1 MKINSI
7 AFFTHYSHTSA
18 IEVYRV
24 LSPLKEAGIDIKYG
38 IKDNQVNFDAID
50 QSDFVLIQRD
60 FAQEFNR
67 YETVVNYA
75 RSKQKAIVYDI
86 DDLLIDLPDIHPDR
100 IHRTF
105 THALL
110 PIIQSITESDLITVS
125 TEKLKEVLSPY
136 NPNITVLPNCL
147 DTNYWQFK
155 KPTLKTIDDTPITIG
170 YMGGGSHTPDLEFIE
185 SLISKLLTKFGDRI
199 QFCVWGL
206 KPPKSLLQSPQ
217 VRWIRV
223 STYSYAEFVNFFQ
236 RQEAD
241 IFIAP
246 LVDNLFNRCKSEIK
260 FLEYSTLGSATV
272 ASNLE
277 PYNSII
283 KNGENGFL
291 ASSLAEWETYLTQ
304 LIEDRE
310 LRFKISLNAQQT
322 VQDNWLISK
331 NAYRWTAAYQNLES
345 ISGKIEGPV
354 VLGQPLFNSLTR
366 QLYDLDQHQKKAIQ
380 STQKE
385 LRDKINAMLEKD
397 LVIQNKD
404 ITIQSKELVIQ
415 NLNSQLSGYFVVIG
429 RKLQNIYDRI
439 FPKGSKGDNLVNKV
453 ILSNKKMQKRIL
465 KRDNPSSDLNLIKA
479 SQFFDEDWYITTYQD
494 VAKSQMDPALHY
506 LKFGGFENRN
516 PGPNFDSASY
526 LATNDDARKAKIN
539 PLLHYIHHGAT
550 EKQQKSMDE
559 KESQSQEKT
568 KIDDQNR
575 QQSEKGKRNM
585 GEKRNIAYYS
595 KKSLKIL
602 KEDGLVGLLH
612 SGKRKVIRQI
622 NYESPLDTD
631 YDPNMYNASVIIPVY
646 NAADYTKSC
655 IEKLYASPNQA
666 SFEVIVVDNNSTDN
680 TKRILSE
687 EQNNRNDFSF
697 YSLDQ
702 NYGFSGGVNYGF
714 TKAKGK
720 YFIILNNDTLVTPGW
735 IDRLIEAF
743 EHDKLIGIVSPV
755 TNYVGEGPQV
765 DPEATDISPT
775 EVDAYSSKI
784 VDRGIVYESHRLVFF
799 CVALKRELV
808 DLIGLMDTGYIK
820 GNFEDDDYC
829 LRAILAGFK
838 LAIAQNAFVY
848 HFGSM
853 TFKKNRIIHDDYM
866 DKNRM
871 RFYPKV
877 QRLSVTLKPTKQLT
891 DKVKISTVVRTKN
904 RPILLKRALTSLSNQ
919 TYKDFE
925 VVLVNDGGDDIPEI
939 INQFSNYFPIRY
951 IHNEKSQGRT
961 PALNIGVAESKGL
974 WVTFLDDDDIVYP
987 WHLDM
992 LYSKA
997 VLEQDCRLLYSNYN
1011 RSIFRKVSD
1020 EYAFLTQSID
1030 PWSYDKNELLI
1041 RNRIPIHTW
1050 LVYRSAFNEVGWFDE
1065 SMSMLE
1071 DFEFLIRMSGVTDF
1085 FHVNRVSCEY
1095 RYYLDGINSMI
1106 NQRPKTFEA
1115 LLSIYSKHPV
1125 TDYEIEENRVLELG
1139 ALERQI
1145 NTVEKI
1151 VKELSQD
1158 PQHAELYQRRILS
1171 QILGI

>member
-1 MKINSI
+1 MKINSV

-24 LSPLKEAGIDIKYG
+24 LSPLREAGIDIIQG
-38 IKDNQVNFDAID
+38 FKDDQVNLDSID
-50 QSDFVLIQRD
+50 QSDFILIQRD
-60 FAQEFNR
+60 FAKEFTR
-67 YETVVNYA
+67 YKTIVNYA

-86 DDLLIDLPDIHPDR
+86 DDLLIDLPEIHPDR
-100 IHRTF
+100 INGTF

-110 PIIQSITESDLITVS
+110 PIIQSLQESDLITVS
-125 TEKLKEVLSPY
+125 TAKLKEILSPY

-155 KPTLKTIDDTPITIG
+155 EPRLKTIDDLPIIIG
-170 YMGGGSHTPDLEFIE
+170 YMGGGSHTPDLEYVE
-185 SLISKLLTKFGDRI
+185 PVISRLLTKFEDRI

-206 KPPKSLLQSPQ
+206 KPPQSLLQFPQ
-217 VRWIRV
+217 MRWIRV
-223 STYSYAEFVNFFQ
+223 STYSYADFVNFFQ

-277 PYNSII
+277 PYNNII
-283 KNGENGFL
+283 RNGENGFL
-291 ASSLAEWETYLTQ
+291 ANNLAEWEAYLTQ
-304 LIEDRE
+304 LIEDRD
-310 LRFKISLNAQQT
+310 LRYKMSLNAQQT
-322 VQDNWLISK
+322 VRDDWLISN
-331 NAYRWTAAYQNLES
+331 NAHRWTAAYQNLES
-345 ISGKIEGPV
+345 LSRKIDGSI

-366 QLYDLDQHQKKAIQ
+366 QLFDLDQHQKHAVQ
-380 STQKE
+380 NAQKE
-385 LRDKINAMLEKD
+385 LREKTSAVLEKD

-404 ITIQSKELVIQ
+404 LVIQTKDLVIQ

-429 RKLQNIYDRI
+429 RKFQKVYDRV
-439 FPKGSKGDNLVNKV
+439 FPKGSKGDKLVEQIV
-453 ILSNKKMQKRIL
+453 HSNKKMQRRIL
-465 KRDNPSSDLNLIKA
+465 KEDSPSSDLNLIK
-479 SQFFDEDWYITTYQD
+479 SSHFFDENWYLTTYQD

-516 PGPNFDSASY
+516 PGPDFDSASY
-526 LATNDDARKAKIN
+526 LANNGDAKKANIN
-539 PLLHYIHHGAT
+539 PLLHYIHHEAI
-550 EKQQKSMDE
+550 ENQKKSIDE
-559 KESQSQEKT
+559 KESQSQVKT
-568 KIDDQNR
+568 QKNDQNH
-575 QQSEKGKRNM
+575 QLSEKGKWKM

-602 KEDGLVGLLH
+602 KEDGLVGLLQ

-622 NYESPLDTD
+622 NYQSPLDTD
-631 YDPNMYNASVIIPVY
+631 YDPNMYHASVIIPVY
-646 NAADYTKSC
+646 NASDYTKSC

-666 SFEVIVVDNNSTDN
+666 SFEIIVVDNNSNDN
-680 TKRILSE
+680 TKNILSE
-687 EQNNRNDFSF
+687 EQNQRKNFS
-697 YSLDQ
+697 YYCLDQ

-714 TKAKGK
+714 SKAKGK

-743 EHDKLIGIVSPV
+743 EYDELIGIVSPI

-765 DPEATDISPT
+765 DPEAVDISPT
-775 EVDAYSSKI
+775 EIDSYSHNI
-784 VDRGIVYESHRLVFF
+784 VDRVIIYESHRLVFF

-877 QRLSVTLKPTKQLT
+877 QRLSVILKPTKQLT

-904 RPILLKRALTSLSNQ
+904 RPILLKRALTSLTNQ

-987 WHLDM
+987 WHLD
-992 LYSKA
+992 
-997 VLEQDCRLLYSNYN
+997 LLHKSASSEKEDYFFYSNYN
-1011 RSIFRKVSD
+1011 RSIFRTGKD
-1020 EYAFLTQSID
+1020 EYAFLTQAIE
-1030 PWSYDKNELLI
+1030 PWSFDKNELFV
-1041 RNRIPIHTW
+1041 RNRIPIHSW
-1050 LVYRSAFNEVGWFDE
+1050 LVNRSAFNEAGWFDE

-1071 DFEFLIRMSGVTDF
+1071 DFEFLIRLSQITDF
-1085 FHVNRVSCEY
+1085 YHVNRISCEY
-1095 RYYLDGINSMI
+1095 RYYLEGINSMI
-1106 NQRPKTFEA
+1106 NQRSRTLEA
-1115 LLSIYSKHPV
+1115 LDTIYTSHPV
-1125 TDYEIEENRVLELG
+1125 KETQIQENRALELE
-1139 ALERQI
+1139 ALRRQI
-1145 NTVEKI
+1145 KVIENIEGKLA
-1151 VKELSQD
+1151 ED
-1158 PQHAELYQRRILS
+1158 PQNAEVYQKNLLS
-1171 QILGI
+1171 QILGL